1 MGRGFFFNISAHGH
15 VNPTLPL
22 VAELVRRGETITY
35 HAGESERA
43 RIASTGARFRTFP
56 SEMAPFRSPKSPEVD
71 HLVFDCLL
79 NGMPRWIEQALEEKP
94 DYILFD
100 FLAFWGRILAEQIG
114 VPSIVVYPNP
124 IPVIESMPPRIVFQM
139 IDHLLPLGRKVRRMR
154 QEIASRYHR
163 PHQTFVE
170 FLLDPGDDL
179 RLVLTT
185 REFQPSADRLTG
197 PVHFVG
203 PCHPDL
209 PEKPEFPWEDLG
221 GGPVV
226 YATLGTVYG
235 NNRSFFQTCIRAFS
249 GFEGCVVL
257 STGNGLDPAEL
268 GPLPPRFIARRFVPQ
283 SELLER
289 SHLFITHGGMNSI
302 HSGLRHGVP
311 MVVIP
316 QGIASDQHGNA
327 RTVEAL
333 GVGSRLGRLGLRA
346 SVLRAT
352 AERLL
357 SNTAIPSRLR
367 RLREQYAGA
376 DSVRRG
382 ADLILECARKRVTRR
397 LRNTPSTWRA
407 A

>member
-1 MGRGFFFNISAHGH
+1 MGRGFFFSISAHGH

-43 RIASTGARFRTFP
+43 RIASTGARFQCFP
-56 SEMAPFRSPKSPEVD
+56 WEMAPFRSPKSPEVD
-71 HLVFDCLL
+71 HLIFDCILR
-79 NGMPRWIEQALEEKP
+79 GMPRWIEQARDEKP

-100 FLAFWGRILAEQIG
+100 FLAFWGRILAEEVA

-124 IPVIESMPPRIVFQM
+124 VPVIESMPPRIVFQM

-154 QEIASRYHR
+154 REIASRFR
-163 PHQTFVE
+163 RSHQTFVE

-185 REFQPSADRLTG
+185 CDFQPHPDGLTG

-221 GGPVV
+221 EGPVV

-235 NNRSFFQTCIRAFS
+235 NNRSFFQTCIRAFR

-257 STGNGLDPAEL
+257 STGNGLDPADL

-283 SELLER
+283 SEVLER

-311 MVVIP
+311 MIVIP

-333 GVGSRLGRLGLRA
+333 GVGARLGRLGLRA
-346 SVLRAT
+346 STLRAT
-352 AERLL
+352 ADRLL
-357 SNTAIPSRLR
+357 SDTDIPARLR
-367 RLREQYAGA
+367 RLQGEYSGA

-382 ADLILECARKRVTRR
+382 ADLILECSRRRETRR
-397 LRNTPSTWRA
+397 LRDTA
-407 A
+407 APGQAA